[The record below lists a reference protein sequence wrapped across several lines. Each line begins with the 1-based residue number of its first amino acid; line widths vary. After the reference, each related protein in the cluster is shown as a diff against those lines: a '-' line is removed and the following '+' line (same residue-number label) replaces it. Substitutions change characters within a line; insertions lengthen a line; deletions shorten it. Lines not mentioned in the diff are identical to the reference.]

1 MINGWIFGTNVQLV
15 KNPDPTKSSYYLCLQ
30 TIAQNHSLMNMVLGM
45 VTVEI
50 ILHSLSIE
58 K

>member
-1 MINGWIFGTNVQLV
+1 MINGWIFDTNVQLV
-15 KNPDPTKSSYYLCLQ
+15 KNQDPTKYSYYLCLQ

-50 ILHSLSIE
+50 ILHSLGIE

>member
-1 MINGWIFGTNVQLV
+1 MINGWIFDTNVQLA
-15 KNPDPTKSSYYLCLQ
+15 KNPDPIKYSYYLCLQ
-30 TIAQNHSLMNMVLGM
+30 TIAQNHSLMNMALGT